1 MNIKSIISRF
11 LPLLDVTVVL
21 LGLMIVLMT
30 YAHFE
35 KKTEKT
41 DDLPKGENTRE
52 TTGETPSPETS
63 LAAFAKHVD
72 ILLLHADPDG
82 KCYLLG
88 ENNTKQREPVDTEN
102 DSGIRKILDGKDSKK
117 MKLLILFSRPDEVDS
132 AWPWTRVDKVEKTWN
147 LKENEKFWRLTSVP
161 F

>member
-35 KKTEKT
+35 KK
-41 DDLPKGENTRE
+41 KGES
-52 TTGETPSPETS
+52 PSPETS

-82 KCYLLG
+82 KCYLLS
-88 ENNTKQREPVDTEN
+88 ENDITQRELVDTES
-102 DSGIRKILDGKDSKK
+102 DSGIRKILDDKDSKK
-117 MKLLILFSRPDEVDS
+117 MKLLVLFSRPDDGDL
-132 AWPWTRVDKVEKTWN
+132 AWPGTRVDKLEKTWN